1 MKWTLLLRLAGPMQS
16 WGTTSRFSI
25 RDTGLEP
32 SKSGVFGI
40 LCAAMGIARQDDQ
53 TLGQLRER
61 LAMGV
66 RIDREGVLR
75 RDFHTASNV
84 AKASGGGTKDTE
96 LSERWY
102 LADSS
107 FLVGL
112 ESEDYDLLSRLNEA
126 ITFPVWQLSLGR
138 KSFIPA
144 EPIRVSETPHD
155 GAMRDVL
162 QSYPWF
168 NERDGE
174 PPENLRLVLDSTM
187 EASTEVRSDEPISFQ
202 FRRFTVRYVRT
213 EFIPT
218 PLRGDQCT

>member
-32 SKSGVFGI
+32 SKSGVFGL

-66 RIDREGVLR
+66 RVDREGVLR

-84 AKASGGGTKDTE
+84 AKASGGTKDTE

-138 KSFIPA
+138 KSFVPA
-144 EPIRVSETPHD
+144 EPIRVSETPLD
-155 GAMRDVL
+155 GALQDVL

-187 EASTEVRSDEPISFQ
+187 EASTEVRSDEPISFH

-218 PLRGDQCT
+218 PLRGDQCS